1 METSPIKMKTKC
13 IDDIYTIHIQ
23 IQDFK
28 KLPQFSI
35 DFIRNQLYM
44 ASKNEEKQYSFII
57 SFSKNENN
65 EYFKDDVGDINV
77 LVKNKIINNLYAD
90 LYNYIFME
98 YDKWDLYIGA
108 SKQLLKELNITIDM
122 VPYDNAFD
130 MEIKNNNKLSTE
142 VKKKRGKNAR
152 KKENRKKQKE
162 KR

>member
-28 KLPQFSI
+28 KFPQFTI

-90 LYNYIFME
+90 LYNYIFIE
-98 YDKWDLYIGA
+98 YDKRDLYIGA
-108 SKQLLKELNITIDM
+108 SKQIL
-122 VPYDNAFD
+122 
-130 MEIKNNNKLSTE
+130 
-142 VKKKRGKNAR
+142 
-152 KKENRKKQKE
+152 
-162 KR
+162 